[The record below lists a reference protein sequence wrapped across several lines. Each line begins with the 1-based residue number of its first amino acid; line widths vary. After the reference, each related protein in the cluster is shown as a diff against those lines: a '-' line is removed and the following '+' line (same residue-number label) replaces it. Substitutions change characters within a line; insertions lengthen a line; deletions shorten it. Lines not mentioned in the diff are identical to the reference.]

1 MMLALCKQ
9 LQEKQHKC
17 WVKSLRARQLLGL
30 GKGFL
35 CLKKNPLMFC
45 LKFESKIGCQN
56 CPQVVG
62 VPLLKWQWMV
72 CFAVENIAGVGWG
85 GGDSR

>member
-1 MMLALCKQ
+1 MLGK
-9 LQEKQHKC
+9 EFK
-17 WVKSLRARQLLGL
+17 GETTFGT

-35 CLKKNPLMFC
+35 MPKKNPLMFC

-62 VPLLKWQWMV
+62 VPLLKWKWMV
-72 CFAVENIAGVGWG
+72 CFAVENIAGGWG